1 MAAGAASEAR
11 VPGFQTRRRYFP
23 DTGRRSPRD
32 PFAGDPLLTGS
43 KRGRRT
49 GSGCARTAPTHP
61 PTHCCEL
68 CRWREGA
75 LAWEWPPRDSW
86 QENGDLVTDK
96 ETDLPCRD
104 GVPAHTA
111 ALAWWPFVSFSAVEL
126 IAVCHGSRRKWTPLP
141 SGRSRDHARH
151 PQVPAAGTR

>member
-1 MAAGAASEAR
+1 MPSLAPPPAAPQGGVSCRPDAGPSLGKRCPGVAAGAASEAR

-104 GVPAHTA
+104 GVPAHAA
-111 ALAWWPFVSFSAVEL
+111 ALAWWPFVSFSA
-126 IAVCHGSRRKWTPLP
+126 S
-141 SGRSRDHARH
+141 S
-151 PQVPAAGTR
+151 